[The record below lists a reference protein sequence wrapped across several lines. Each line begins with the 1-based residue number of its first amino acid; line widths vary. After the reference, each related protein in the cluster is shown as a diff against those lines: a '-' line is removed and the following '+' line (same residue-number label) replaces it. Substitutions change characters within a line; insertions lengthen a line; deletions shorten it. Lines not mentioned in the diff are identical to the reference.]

1 LMNCQDV
8 SISNL
13 TISEPPSWTI
23 HYIYS
28 NNVTCHDLNI
38 ITYGIANGDGIDPDS
53 STDCFIFNCGF
64 DTGDDCIAIKSG
76 KNPEGFFVAKPTK
89 NVRVTD
95 CEFKRGHGISI
106 GSEMSGG
113 VSDVLVQDCKAGNLL
128 HGMQIKGTKD
138 RGGYVRN
145 VTVVDCELRQIT
157 VFSAL
162 GYNNDGEPAPEVPRF
177 ENFTFRNINMSAAS
191 TKEPV
196 IDINGFKEKGHRL
209 RNVVFSK
216 IVLPNNS
223 RVVVNDA
230 EHIKFE
236 EVKSASGEK
245 PQYVLANS
253 EDISY

>member
-1 LMNCQDV
+1 
-8 SISNL
+8 
-13 TISEPPSWTI
+13 
-23 HYIYS
+23 
-28 NNVTCHDLNI
+28 
-38 ITYGIANGDGIDPDS
+38 
-53 STDCFIFNCGF
+53 
-64 DTGDDCIAIKSG
+64 
-76 KNPEGFFVAKPTK
+76 
-89 NVRVTD
+89 
-95 CEFKRGHGISI
+95 
-106 GSEMSGG
+106 
-113 VSDVLVQDCKAGNLL
+113 
-128 HGMQIKGTKD
+128 
-138 RGGYVRN
+138 
-145 VTVVDCELRQIT
+145 LRQIT